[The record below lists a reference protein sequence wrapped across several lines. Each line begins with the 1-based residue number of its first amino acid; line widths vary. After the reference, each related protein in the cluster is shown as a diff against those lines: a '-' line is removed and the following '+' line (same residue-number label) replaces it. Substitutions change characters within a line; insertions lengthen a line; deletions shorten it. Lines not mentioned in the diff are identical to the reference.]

1 MTMAIRIHETG
12 GPEVMRFEDVS
23 LPAPGRGEVLVRNHA
38 IGLNFTDVYFRMGL
52 YKAALPFT
60 LGNEGA
66 GEIIAVGKG
75 VKGFEEGDRVAY
87 AATPGSYAQERI
99 VDQKFLVALPKR
111 ISYETAAAMMLKGL
125 TAQYLLRRTFR
136 VKKGHTILVHAAAG
150 GVGLIL
156 CQWAKALGA
165 HVIGTV
171 GSEEKAKFAKQAGA
185 DHTILYRTENFVE
198 RVRDITKG
206 ALCDV
211 VYDGIGKATFP
222 DSLDCLRPLGMFVS
236 FGSASGPID
245 KFDIGL
251 LNQKG
256 SLFATRPTL
265 YHYIAKREDLDAMA
279 HDLFK
284 AVGKGD
290 VTIAIH
296 ARFPLAEAAEAH
308 RVLEGRETIGSTILL
323 P

>member
-12 GPEVMRFEDVS
+12 GPEVMRLEEVT

-38 IGLNFTDVYFRMGL
+38 IGLNFTDVYFRTGL

-60 LGNEGA
+60 PGNEGA
-66 GEIIAVGKG
+66 GEIAAVGKG
-75 VKGFEEGDRVAY
+75 VKGFKEGDRVAY

-111 ISYETAAAMMLKGL
+111 ISYETAAGMMLKGL

-171 GSEEKAKFAKQAGA
+171 GSEEKAKFAAEAGA
-185 DHTILYRTENFVE
+185 KHTILYRTENFVE
-198 RVRDITKG
+198 RVREFTKG

-245 KFDIGL
+245 AFDIGL

-284 AVGKGD
+284 VVAKGD

-296 ARFPLAEAAEAH
+296 ARFPLAEAAQAH
-308 RVLEGRETIGSTILL
+308 RVLESRETIGSTILL